1 MVELKIK
8 PSHPLYDQINEAQ
21 LYIAAMT
28 NPECHYDLKDVD
40 KSSPEFQAELNKI
53 KYDQAELMRV
63 AGGAFSEWLKSL

>member
-1 MVELKIK
+1 MTELKIK
-8 PSHPLYDQINEAQ
+8 PSHPLYDQIAHAQ
-21 LYIAAMT
+21 EYIAAMS

-40 KSSPEFQAELNKI
+40 KNSPEYLAELNKI